1 MPALWKKG
9 ILSAFKKNG
18 ELTMIIYY
26 CITIIANIV
35 AAIVFHKSINITLP
49 KDWQKVLNDL
59 HYAKDG
65 KANFTV
71 WSNKE
76 YDELQHILNE
86 CISIVSDLNRKTA
99 EIAANITADLAPSH
113 IRKTAEYVG
122 AFVYRF
128 YSIDKLVSKLF
139 EMDWIKTVEDNEK
152 PAVCVV
158 KN

>member
-1 MPALWKKG
+1 M
-9 ILSAFKKNG
+9 
-18 ELTMIIYY
+18 LT
-26 CITIIANIV
+26 
-35 AAIVFHKSINITLP
+35 
-49 KDWQKVLNDL
+49 DL
-59 HYAKDG
+59 GYAKDG
-65 KANFTV
+65 KKNFTV

-128 YSIDKLVSKLF
+128 NAIENLVSALF
-139 EMDWIKTVEDNEK
+139 DMGWLQSADDSEK
-152 PAVCVV
+152 PAICVV